1 MVELT
6 LSCPVWEL
14 VLLLGAKPSFL
25 ESVSFFFCF
34 AFGSES
40 FFFGTVFFFSLVE
53 DRCSRSP
60 TSRRSRR
67 LKHIKRTR
75 EKGIMGEWGVETGYI
90 GPYFLVFFKK

>member
-1 MVELT
+1 MSSLLSSSRLNFLLFCGGADSEL
-6 LSCPVWEL
+6 SS
-14 VLLLGAKPSFL
+14 LG
-25 ESVSFFFCF
+25 VGF
-34 AFGSES
+34 AFGSET

-60 TSRRSRR
+60 TTRRSRR